1 MQKKLIPTH
10 KNKLERALK
19 VYQVFELF
27 SVWFVG
33 CIVRSCC
40 WSCKRIYTKLLTDP
54 NVGLNRH

>member
-1 MQKKLIPTH
+1 LGMQKKLIPTH
-10 KNKLERALK
+10 KTSWKELLK

-40 WSCKRIYTKLLTDP
+40 
-54 NVGLNRH
+54 